1 MRGHLPDEILSKPK
15 EGFSIPLKHWL
26 QGSLRPLMCDLLAET
41 TVRRRGYFRPQTI
54 SQWITEHLDG
64 RANHSHRLWSLM
76 VFELWCQRVLK
87 S

>member
-1 MRGHLPDEILSKPK
+1 
-15 EGFSIPLKHWL
+15 
-26 QGSLRPLMCDLLAET
+26 MCDLLAET